1 MAADAR
7 EFLKVPE
14 NATMQQLADAFRR
27 VALSAHP
34 DAGGSALRFR
44 RCVSALRLVAGA
56 AMEAPPAAPRAAP
69 VLPAALQRLER
80 ALRSLERPERRE
92 ALEQMPQK
100 VRFALHH
107 HMLSS
112 EAATARTEE
121 SKWPCTLPPSRGTGS
136 CLERRVGG
144 ASRCEYRVRQSLGRI
159 EVRTEY
165 VSCLGRALHFLAL
178 LVQLQALLSSATMEG
193 YVRAFHLTWCRLCDS
208 VDESC
213 VDDLPPQLAFRA
225 TLCCC
230 AVKLEGPYTD
240 QLQVAL
246 EQHLQLQEAYCRGG
260 WLKLHMAFQKLTGAE
275 LTKVSDAQLRG
286 QLWRAVRCVERAL
299 RRGAQQRSWRRKVR
313 RLHAWRK

>member
-44 RCVSALRLVAGA
+44 RCVSALRLAAG
-56 AMEAPPAAPRAAP
+56 
-69 VLPAALQRLER
+69 AALQRLER

-136 CLERRVGG
+136 CLERRVG

-178 LVQLQALLSSATMEG
+178 LVQLQALLSSATVEG
-193 YVRAFHLTWCRLCDS
+193 YVRAFHRTWCRLSDG
-208 VDESC
+208 VT
-213 VDDLPPQLAFRA
+213 DDLKKPQLAFRA

-313 RLHAWRK
+313 RLDPWRK

>member
-1 MAADAR
+1 
-7 EFLKVPE
+7 
-14 NATMQQLADAFRR
+14 
-27 VALSAHP
+27 
-34 DAGGSALRFR
+34 
-44 RCVSALRLVAGA
+44 
-56 AMEAPPAAPRAAP
+56 
-69 VLPAALQRLER
+69 
-80 ALRSLERPERRE
+80 
-92 ALEQMPQK
+92 MPQK

-136 CLERRVGG
+136 CLERRGG

-178 LVQLQALLSSATMEG
+178 LVQLQALLSSATVEG
-193 YVRAFHLTWCRLCDS
+193 YVRAFHRTWCRLSDG
-208 VDESC
+208 VT
-213 VDDLPPQLAFRA
+213 DDLKKPQLAFRA

-313 RLHAWRK
+313 RLDPWRK